1 MRIVIDDKIPFIQGV
16 LEPFAQVI
24 YLDGSLINN
33 AFIRNV
39 DALIVRTRTK
49 CDEELLKGTS
59 VKFIATATIGY
70 DHIDTEY
77 CDKNDIFWTNAD
89 GCNSGSVLQY
99 IASVLSF
106 LSLEK
111 GYMLSEKTIGV
122 VGVGN
127 VGSKVVSLCKS
138 LGMNVLQN
146 DPPRA
151 EFEGDEG
158 YSTLDEICEQADI
171 ITFHV
176 PLEEDGEYPTRY
188 MFNNDFVSKLVK
200 KPVIINTSR
209 GEVIHTETI
218 KQAIT
223 SGKVSEVILD
233 VWEYEPA
240 IDLELL
246 DLVTIGTPHIAG
258 YSADGKAA
266 GTSMSVNVLAR
277 YFNFPLAPW
286 FPKNIPGVHNSV
298 IVLNAE
304 NDDEAFLRAVK
315 ETYNVVSDS
324 EALKKASEKFEW
336 FRGHY
341 PIRREFDYFSVQPVH
356 YSSRLAILL
365 QKNGFKLLREAK

>member
-16 LEPFAQVI
+16 LEPYAQVI

-77 CDKNDIFWTNAD
+77 CDKHDIFWTNAD

-99 IASVLSF
+99 VASVLSYF
-106 LSLEK
+106 ALEK
-111 GYMLSEKTIGV
+111 GVRLHEKTIGV

-127 VGSKVVSLCKS
+127 VGSRVVSFCRS

-151 EFEGDEG
+151 EFEGEEG
-158 YSTLDEICEQADI
+158 YSSLDEICEHADI

-176 PLEEDGEYPTRY
+176 PLEDDGEYPTRH
-188 MFNNDFVSKLVK
+188 MFDQEFVSKLRK
-200 KPVIINTSR
+200 KPIIINTSR
-209 GEVIHTETI
+209 GEVICSEMLKMAMH
-218 KQAIT
+218 
-223 SGKVSEVILD
+223 SGVVSDVVLD
-233 VWEYEPA
+233 VWEHEPA

-246 DLVTIGTPHIAG
+246 EMVTIGTPHIAG

-277 YFNFPLAPW
+277 YFNFPLAAW
-286 FPKNIPGVHNSV
+286 FPKNIPDVQKSL
-298 IVLNAE
+298 IVVQETNE
-304 NDDEAFLRAVK
+304 DEAFLRTIN

-324 EALKKASEKFEW
+324 NALKKAPEKFEW

-356 YSSRLAILL
+356 YSSRLALLL
-365 QKNGFKLLREAK
+365 QKNGFKLVRETK